1 VTEYF
6 DELEIRNPDDREA
19 QLFSDLPARIAHA
32 KSKSPYFA
40 ELFAELEPNDVKS
53 RRGLAA
59 LPVTRKSQ
67 LVERQKHALPF
78 GGLTTVASGDLARI
92 FASPGPV
99 YEPEGRRAD
108 YWRAARALFAAGFR
122 KGDIVHNSFSYHL
135 TPAGSFFETGAHALG
150 CAVVPGGVGQTEL
163 QVRTIADVRPNGYVG
178 TPSFLRI
185 LLEKATE
192 TGVSVASISKALVS
206 AEPFPP
212 AVRDTFKKAGI
223 TAYQCYG
230 TADLGLIAYE
240 SEAVEGMILDEHVI
254 VEIVHPGTGDPVEH
268 GTVGEVLVTTMTAE
282 YPLIRFSTG
291 DLSAFLTGTSSC
303 GRTNQRIKGWMG
315 RADQA
320 TKVRGMFVH
329 PMQIQE
335 IIRRHNEIGAAR
347 VIVSRDVHG
356 NDEMVLNIEAE
367 APIGDLMRIS
377 ETLHAVTRLRG
388 KVVQV
393 PTGSLPK
400 DGIMVADARKHDYQP
415 GSP

>member
-1 VTEYF
+1 MTAYF
-6 DELEIRNPDDREA
+6 DQLEIRTPDEREA
-19 QLFSDLPARIAHA
+19 QLFSDLPIRIAHA

-40 ELFAELEPNDVKS
+40 ELLAEVEPNDVNS
-53 RRGLAA
+53 RRALAA

-67 LVERQKHALPF
+67 LVERQKQALPF
-78 GGLTTVASGDLARI
+78 GGLTTVVCGDLARI

-99 YEPEGRRAD
+99 YEPEGRGPD

-122 KGDIVHNSFSYHL
+122 KGDVIHNSFSYHL

-163 QVRTIADVRPNGYVG
+163 QLRTIADVRPNGYVG

-185 LLEKATE
+185 LLDKAAE
-192 TGVSVASISKALVS
+192 TGLSIASIGKALVS

-212 AVRDTFKKAGI
+212 AVRDAFKKAGI
-223 TAYQCYG
+223 TGYQCYG

-240 SEAVEGMILDEHVI
+240 SEALEGMILDEHVV
-254 VEIVHPGTGDPVEH
+254 VEIVHPGTGDPVED
-268 GTVGEVLVTTMTAE
+268 GTVGEVLVTTMTPE

-291 DLSAFLTGTSSC
+291 DLSAFLTGTSPC
-303 GRTNQRIKGWMG
+303 GRTNRRIKGWMG

-393 PTGSLPK
+393 PMGSLPK
-400 DGIMVADARKHDYQP
+400 DGIMVADARKHDY
-415 GSP
+415 

>member
-1 VTEYF
+1 MTAYF
-6 DELEIRNPDDREA
+6 DQLEIRTPDEREA

-40 ELFAELEPNDVKS
+40 ELLAAVEPDAVNS
-53 RRGLAA
+53 RRALAA

-67 LVERQKHALPF
+67 LVERQRQTLPF
-78 GGLTTVASGDLARI
+78 GGLTTVACGELARI

-99 YEPEGRRAD
+99 YEPEGRGSD

-122 KGDIVHNSFSYHL
+122 KGDVIHNSFSYHL

-150 CAVVPGGVGQTEL
+150 CAVVPGGVGQTDL
-163 QVRTIADVRPNGYVG
+163 QLRTIADVRPNGYVG

-185 LLEKATE
+185 LLDKAAE
-192 TGVSVASISKALVS
+192 TGLSIASISKALVS

-212 AVRDTFKKAGI
+212 AVRDAFKKAGI
-223 TAYQCYG
+223 TGYQCYG

-240 SEAVEGMILDEHVI
+240 SEALEGMILDEQVI
-254 VEIVHPGTGDPVEH
+254 VEIVHPGTGDPVED
-268 GTVGEVLVTTMTAE
+268 GTVGEVLVTTMTRE

-291 DLSAFLTGTSSC
+291 DLSAFLSGTSPC
-303 GRTNQRIKGWMG
+303 GRTNRRIKGWMG

-335 IIRRHNEIGAAR
+335 LIRRHNEIGAAR

-356 NDEMVLNIEAE
+356 NDEMVLNIEAA

-400 DGIMVADARKHDYQP
+400 DGIMVADARKHDY
-415 GSP
+415 

>member
-1 VTEYF
+1 V
-6 DELEIRNPDDREA
+6 D
-19 QLFSDLPARIAHA
+19 
-32 KSKSPYFA
+32 
-40 ELFAELEPNDVKS
+40 PNDVNT
-53 RRGLAA
+53 RRALAG

-67 LVERQKHALPF
+67 LVQRQKQALPF
-78 GGLTTVASGDLARI
+78 GGLTTVACGELARI

-99 YEPEGRRAD
+99 YDPEARRPD

-122 KGDIVHNSFSYHL
+122 KGDVVHNSFSYHL

-163 QVRTIADVRPNGYVG
+163 QLRTIADIRPNGYVG

-185 LLEKATE
+185 LLDKAAE

-212 AVRDTFKKAGI
+212 AARDAFKQAGI
-223 TAYQCYG
+223 TGYQCYG

-240 SEAVEGMILDEHVI
+240 SEALEGMILDEHVI
-254 VEIVHPGTGDPVEH
+254 VEIVHPGTGDPVED
-268 GTVGEVLVTTMTAE
+268 GTVGEVLVTTLTPE

-291 DLSAFLTGTSSC
+291 DLSALLTGISSC

-329 PMQIQE
+329 PIQIQE

-347 VIVSRDVHG
+347 VIVSRDLHG

-388 KVVQV
+388 RVVQV

-400 DGIMVADARKHDYQP
+400 DGIIVADARKHDN
-415 GSP
+415 

>member
-1 VTEYF
+1 VTAYF
-6 DELEIRNPDDREA
+6 DQLEIRTPDEREA

-40 ELFAELEPNDVKS
+40 ELLAAVEPDAVNS
-53 RRGLAA
+53 RRALAA

-67 LVERQKHALPF
+67 LVERQRQTLPF
-78 GGLTTVASGDLARI
+78 GGLTTVACGELARI

-99 YEPEGRRAD
+99 YEPEGRGSD

-122 KGDIVHNSFSYHL
+122 KGDVIHNSFSYHL

-150 CAVVPGGVGQTEL
+150 CAVVPGGVGQTDL
-163 QVRTIADVRPNGYVG
+163 QLRTIADVRPNGYVG

-185 LLEKATE
+185 LLDKAAE
-192 TGVSVASISKALVS
+192 TGLSIASISKALVS

-212 AVRDTFKKAGI
+212 AVRDAFKKAGI
-223 TAYQCYG
+223 TGYQCYG

-240 SEAVEGMILDEHVI
+240 SEALEGMILDEQVI
-254 VEIVHPGTGDPVEH
+254 VEIVHPGTGDPVED
-268 GTVGEVLVTTMTAE
+268 GTVGEVLVTTMTRE

-291 DLSAFLTGTSSC
+291 DLSAFLTGTSPC
-303 GRTNQRIKGWMG
+303 GRTNRRIKGWMG

-335 IIRRHNEIGAAR
+335 LIRRHNEIGAAR

-356 NDEMVLNIEAE
+356 NDEMVLNIEAA

-400 DGIMVADARKHDYQP
+400 DGIMVADARKHDY
-415 GSP
+415 

>member
-1 VTEYF
+1 MTAYF
-6 DELEIRNPDDREA
+6 DQLEIRTPDEREA

-40 ELFAELEPNDVKS
+40 ELLAAVEPDAVNS
-53 RRGLAA
+53 RRALAA

-67 LVERQKHALPF
+67 LVERQRQTLPF
-78 GGLTTVASGDLARI
+78 GGLTTVACGELARI

-99 YEPEGRRAD
+99 YEPEGRGSD

-122 KGDIVHNSFSYHL
+122 KGDVIHNSFSYHL

-150 CAVVPGGVGQTEL
+150 CAVVPGGVGQTDL
-163 QVRTIADVRPNGYVG
+163 QLRTIADVRPNGYVG

-185 LLEKATE
+185 LLDKAAE
-192 TGVSVASISKALVS
+192 TGLSIASISKALVS

-212 AVRDTFKKAGI
+212 AVRDAFKKAGI
-223 TAYQCYG
+223 TGYQCYG

-240 SEAVEGMILDEHVI
+240 SEALEGMILDEHVI
-254 VEIVHPGTGDPVEH
+254 VELVHPGTGDPVED
-268 GTVGEVLVTTMTAE
+268 GTVGEVLVTTMTRE

-291 DLSAFLTGTSSC
+291 DLSAFLTGTSPC
-303 GRTNQRIKGWMG
+303 GRTNRRIKGWMG

-335 IIRRHNEIGAAR
+335 LIRRHNEIGAAR

-356 NDEMVLNIEAE
+356 NDEMVLNIEAA

-400 DGIMVADARKHDYQP
+400 DGIMVADARKHDY
-415 GSP
+415 

>member
-1 VTEYF
+1 MTSHF
-6 DELEIRNPDDREA
+6 DRLEVRTPEEREA
-19 QLFSDLPARIAHA
+19 HLFSELPSRIAHA
-32 KSKSPYFA
+32 RSKSPYFA
-40 ELFAELEPNDVKS
+40 EILGGVQPNDVNS
-53 RRGLAA
+53 RRALAA

-67 LVERQKHALPF
+67 LVERQKRALPF
-78 GGLTTVASGDLARI
+78 GGLTTVACADLARI

-99 YEPEGRRAD
+99 YEPEGRRPD

-122 KGDIVHNSFSYHL
+122 KGDVVHNSFSYHL
-135 TPAGSFFETGAHALG
+135 TPAGSVFETGAHALG

-163 QVRTIADVRPNGYVG
+163 QLRTIADVRPNGYVG

-185 LLEKATE
+185 LLEKAAE
-192 TGVSVASISKALVS
+192 TGANITSITKALVS
-206 AEPFPP
+206 GEAFSP
-212 AVRDTFKKAGI
+212 ALRAALKKAGI
-223 TAYQCYG
+223 TAYQCYA

-240 SEAVEGMILDEHVI
+240 SDALDGMILDEQVI
-254 VEIVHPGTGDPVEH
+254 VEIVNPGTGDPVEH
-268 GTVGEVLVTTMTAE
+268 GGVGEVLVTSLTPE

-291 DLSAFLTGTSSC
+291 DLSAFLPGKSAC

-329 PMQIQE
+329 PAQIEE

-347 VIVSRDVHG
+347 IIVSRDAQG
-356 NDEMVLNIEAE
+356 NDDMVLNIEAH
-367 APIGDLMRIS
+367 APIGDPMLIS

-388 KVVQV
+388 TVVQV

-400 DGIMVADARKHDYQP
+400 DGILVADARKYD
-415 GSP
+415 

>member
-1 VTEYF
+1 MKAYF
-6 DELEIRNPDDREA
+6 DRLEVRTSDERES
-19 QLFSDLPARIAHA
+19 QLFSELPARIAHA

-40 ELFAELEPNDVKS
+40 ELLSEVDSSEVNS
-53 RRGLAA
+53 RRALAA
-59 LPVTRKSQ
+59 LPVTRKSK
-67 LVERQKHALPF
+67 LVERQKQALPF
-78 GGLTTVASGDLARI
+78 GGLTTVACADFARI

-99 YEPEGRRAD
+99 YEPEGRRPD

-135 TPAGSFFETGAHALG
+135 TPAGSVFETGAHALG

-163 QVRTIADVRPNGYVG
+163 QLRTIADVRPDGYVG

-185 LLEKATE
+185 LLEKAAE
-192 TGVSVASISKALVS
+192 SGANVGSISKALVS
-206 AEPFPP
+206 GEAFSPSLR
-212 AVRDTFKKAGI
+212 AAFKGAGI
-223 TAYQCYG
+223 TAYQCYA

-240 SEAVEGMILDEHVI
+240 SEALEGMILDEHVI
-254 VEIVHPGTGDPVEH
+254 VEIVNPGTGDPVEN
-268 GTVGEVLVTTMTAE
+268 GSVGEVLVTSLTPE

-291 DLSAFLTGTSSC
+291 DLSAFLDGRSSC

-329 PMQIQE
+329 PMQIEE

-347 VIVSRDVHG
+347 MIVSRDAQG
-356 NDEMVLNIEAE
+356 NDEMILNVEAQL
-367 APIGDLMRIS
+367 PLGDSMRIS
-377 ETLHAVTRLRG
+377 DTVHAVTRLRG
-388 KVVQV
+388 RVVQV

-400 DGIMVADARKHDYQP
+400 DGVMVADTRKYE
-415 GSP
+415 

>member
-1 VTEYF
+1 VTAYF
-6 DELEIRNPDDREA
+6 DQLEIRTPDEREA

-40 ELFAELEPNDVKS
+40 ELLAAVEPDAVNS
-53 RRGLAA
+53 RRALAA

-67 LVERQKHALPF
+67 LVERQRQTLPF
-78 GGLTTVASGDLARI
+78 GGLTTVACGELARI

-99 YEPEGRRAD
+99 YEPEGRGSD

-122 KGDIVHNSFSYHL
+122 KGDVIHNSFSYHL

-150 CAVVPGGVGQTEL
+150 CAVVPGGVGQTDL
-163 QVRTIADVRPNGYVG
+163 QLRTIADVRPNGYVG

-185 LLEKATE
+185 LLDKAAE
-192 TGVSVASISKALVS
+192 TGLSIASISKALVS

-212 AVRDTFKKAGI
+212 AVRDAFKKAGI
-223 TAYQCYG
+223 TGYQCYG

-240 SEAVEGMILDEHVI
+240 SEALEGMILDEHVI
-254 VEIVHPGTGDPVEH
+254 VELVHPGTGDPVED
-268 GTVGEVLVTTMTAE
+268 GTVGEVLVTTMTRE

-291 DLSAFLTGTSSC
+291 DLSAFLSGTSPC
-303 GRTNQRIKGWMG
+303 GRTNRRIKGWMG

-335 IIRRHNEIGAAR
+335 LIRRHNEIGAAR

-356 NDEMVLNIEAE
+356 NDEMVLNIEAA

-400 DGIMVADARKHDYQP
+400 DGIMVADARKHDY
-415 GSP
+415 

>member
-1 VTEYF
+1 MTAYF
-6 DELEIRNPDDREA
+6 DQLEIRTPDEREA

-40 ELFAELEPNDVKS
+40 ELLAAVEPDAVNS
-53 RRGLAA
+53 RRALAA

-67 LVERQKHALPF
+67 LVERQRQTLPF
-78 GGLTTVASGDLARI
+78 GGLTTVACGELARI

-99 YEPEGRRAD
+99 YEPEARRAD

-122 KGDIVHNSFSYHL
+122 KGDVVHNSFSYHL

-150 CAVVPGGVGQTEL
+150 CAVVPGGVGQTDL
-163 QVRTIADVRPNGYVG
+163 QLRTIADVRPNGYVG

-185 LLEKATE
+185 LLDKAAE
-192 TGVSVASISKALVS
+192 TGLSIASISKALVS

-212 AVRDTFKKAGI
+212 AVRDAFKKAGI
-223 TAYQCYG
+223 TGYQCYG

-240 SEAVEGMILDEHVI
+240 SEALEGMILDEHVI
-254 VEIVHPGTGDPVEH
+254 VELVHPGTGDPVED
-268 GTVGEVLVTTMTAE
+268 GTVGEVLVTTMTRE

-291 DLSAFLTGTSSC
+291 DLSAFLSGTSPC
-303 GRTNQRIKGWMG
+303 GRTNRRIKGWMG

-335 IIRRHNEIGAAR
+335 LIRRHNEIGAAR

-356 NDEMVLNIEAE
+356 NDEMVLNIEAA

-400 DGIMVADARKHDYQP
+400 DGIMVADARKHDY
-415 GSP
+415 

>member
-1 VTEYF
+1 MTAYF
-6 DELEIRNPDDREA
+6 DQLEIRTPEEREA
-19 QLFSDLPARIAHA
+19 QLLSDLPARIAHA

-40 ELFAELEPNDVKS
+40 ELLAAVEPDAVNS
-53 RRGLAA
+53 RRALAA

-67 LVERQKHALPF
+67 LVERQRQALPF
-78 GGLTTVASGDLARI
+78 GGLTTVACGELARI

-99 YEPEGRRAD
+99 YEPEGRGPD

-122 KGDIVHNSFSYHL
+122 KGDVIHNSFSYHL

-163 QVRTIADVRPNGYVG
+163 QLRTIADVRPNGYVG

-185 LLEKATE
+185 LLDKAAE
-192 TGVSVASISKALVS
+192 TGLSIASISKALVS

-212 AVRDTFKKAGI
+212 AVRDAFKKAGI
-223 TAYQCYG
+223 TGYQCYG

-240 SEAVEGMILDEHVI
+240 SEALGGMILDEHVI
-254 VEIVHPGTGDPVEH
+254 VEIVHPGTGDPVED
-268 GTVGEVLVTTMTAE
+268 GTVGEVLVTTMTRE

-291 DLSAFLTGTSSC
+291 DLSAFLSGTSPC
-303 GRTNQRIKGWMG
+303 GRTNRRIKGWMG

-329 PMQIQE
+329 PLQIQE

-347 VIVSRDVHG
+347 VIVSRDAHG
-356 NDEMVLNIEAE
+356 NDEMVLNIEAA
-367 APIGDLMRIS
+367 APIGDLVRIS

-393 PTGSLPK
+393 PMGSLPK
-400 DGIMVADARKHDYQP
+400 DGIMVADARKHDY
-415 GSP
+415 